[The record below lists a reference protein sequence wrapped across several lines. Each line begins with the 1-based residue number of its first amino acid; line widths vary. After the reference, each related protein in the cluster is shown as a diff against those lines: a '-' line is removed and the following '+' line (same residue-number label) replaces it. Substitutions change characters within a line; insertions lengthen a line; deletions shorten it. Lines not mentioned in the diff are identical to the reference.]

1 MKTFVVSITLNIKA
15 NSSKEAFEI
24 RKNLIDTLYSIPDVD
39 DVYEVD
45 MEELE
50 LS

>member
-1 MKTFVVSITLNIKA
+1 MKYI
-15 NSSKEAFEI
+15 I